1 MNNDRTIKIILILLG
16 DLVLLWAALLA
27 ALMIRYWPELKWEFI
42 DLHITPFTFIF
53 AAWLVLFGAFG
64 LYDIRIMKNDK
75 RLLYRLLRAM
85 ATNTVLTIFVFYL
98 VPFFELEPRRNLI
111 IIATVTT
118 IFILLWRF
126 LFNLLIIRASASRVL
141 FFGGDRES
149 VELAG
154 YLLKNPQLG
163 QKPIAF
169 MSLQNPV
176 RNTEWYHSDA
186 ESFPSGTFR
195 GATLETAKI
204 SNGAG
209 GGGNADTLG
218 LPHFTKTAD
227 LRHIAIDFS
236 IDTIVIS
243 HEIKENKALVQTL
256 FQVVPL
262 GISVI
267 EFTKFHEM
275 LTGKIPLSLIGEVW
289 FLENLVGTKSPLY
302 EFFKRGVDI
311 IVALILGIPTL
322 ALLPFIA
329 LAIIMSAPEDV
340 FSYKTRRARRGD
352 GLLLFR
358 QKRVGK
364 NGKAFGFIKFR
375 SYVLGAENMHEAKE
389 VANDKRQYAVGNFLR
404 KSYLDELPQIWNIL
418 KGEMSFVGPRPE
430 RPEYV
435 AQLKQKIPFYEMR
448 LLVPPGITGWAQ
460 VNMED
465 DASVEDAPAKMQYD
479 LYYIKNRSF
488 ILDLLILL
496 RTVAAILRRQGR

>member
-75 RLLYRLLRAM
+75 RFLYRLLRVM

-126 LFNLLIIRASASRVL
+126 LFNLLIIRAPASRVL

-169 MSLQNPV
+169 MSLQNGGT
-176 RNTEWYHSDA
+176 NT
-186 ESFPSGTFR
+186 
-195 GATLETAKI
+195 
-204 SNGAG
+204 
-209 GGGNADTLG
+209 DTLG

-227 LRHIAIDFS
+227 LRHVAIDFS

-267 EFTKFHEM
+267 EFTKFYEM

-311 IVALILGIPTL
+311 IAALTCAVPTALFIPLATALIKLESEGP
-322 ALLPFIA
+322 
-329 LAIIMSAPEDV
+329 V
-340 FSYKTRRARRGD
+340 F
-352 GLLLFR
+352 FR
-358 QKRVGK
+358 QKRVGR
-364 NGKAFGFIKFR
+364 NGSVFLLTKFR
-375 SYVLGAENMHEAKE
+375 SMVHNAEDIDGFKGEGTDNRHT
-389 VANDKRQYAVGNFLR
+389 VFGSFLR

-435 AQLKQKIPFYEMR
+435 NQLKQKIPFYEMR

-465 DASVEDAPAKMQYD
+465 DASVEDAPEKMQYD